1 MTLPVSE
8 ENIKGVECKH
18 VVYTLPNDDGDGDAL
33 IVKEVIHTKDG
44 QLIPNLRIIENY
56 KRDFFYAREG
66 QRNYKEKK
74 TQEKINNLQ
83 RYTCTQRNLLRQI
96 ARAKGVG
103 TLRGGLRQIA
113 KDPYLYGCDITTP
126 TLLKKEYQDRSPDC
140 LSPNGVAVFD
150 IETDV
155 VHGTEKPILMA
166 LTFKD
171 RVYMCATKFFVGD
184 DVRYLDKLN
193 KAVKKYL
200 EKYTEERKITYT
212 LEIVDTPG
220 EGVKRCF
227 QKAHEWK
234 PEFVTVWNI
243 DFDIPRCV
251 KVLEEEGIDPA
262 QVFSDP
268 SVPER
273 FKFFRYKQGNAT
285 KKTASGRIDSIHPA
299 ERWHVAE
306 CPATFF
312 LIDSMCVYKR
322 IRMAKQNLPSYS
334 LDNVMKEELSGLGKL
349 KFEEADEYSGLAW
362 HVFMQTYYKI
372 EYSVYNIFDCIGVE
386 LLDEKTKDLQLVIST
401 QSRSSEY
408 TIYNSQPRRLVD
420 DFYFFCRERGFILG
434 SCSNEMVHELD
445 AYVVGMN
452 NWIITLPSHQTV
464 DNGVRAIKEL
474 PDVRTYIRRHVAD
487 LDIVSTYPNVQVILN
502 ISRETTL
509 YEMFKIKGCNEYQVR
524 MAGINLT
531 GGHVNAVEIAVDV
544 MKAPSFD
551 KMLTEF
557 LIDHPEAA

>member
-1 MTLPVSE
+1 MSLPVPS
-8 ENIKGVECKH
+8 ENIKGIECKH
-18 VVYTLPNDDGDGDAL
+18 AVYTQANDDSGDDAL
-33 IVKEVIHTKDG
+33 IVKEIIHTKDG
-44 QLIPNLRIIENY
+44 RLIPNLKIIENY

-83 RYTCTQRNLLRQI
+83 RYTCTQSNLLKQI

-103 TLRGGLRQIA
+103 SLRGGLRQVA
-113 KDPYLYGCDITTP
+113 RDPYLYGCDITTP
-126 TLLKKEYQDRSPDC
+126 TLLKREYQTRSPDC

-155 VHGTEKPILMA
+155 VHGTERPILMA

-171 RVYMCATKFFVGD
+171 QVYMCATKFFVGQ
-184 DVRYLDKLN
+184 DVRFLDKLS
-193 KAVKKYL
+193 KAVNKYL
-200 EKYTEERKITYT
+200 EKYTTDRNIHYT

-243 DFDIPRCV
+243 DFDIPKCV
-251 KVLEEEGIDPA
+251 KALEEEGIDPA

-273 FKFFRYKQGNAT
+273 YKFFRYKQGNAT

-334 LDNVMKEELSGLGKL
+334 LDAVMKEELSGLGKL

-362 HVFMQTYYKI
+362 HVFMQTNYKI
-372 EYSVYNIFDCIGVE
+372 EYAVYNIFDCIGVE

-401 QSRSSEY
+401 QSRASEY

-420 DFYFFCRERGFILG
+420 DFYFFCRDRGYILG

-452 NWIITLPSHQTV
+452 QWIVTLPSHQTV

-509 YEMFKIKGCNEYQVR
+509 YELYKIKGCNEYQTR

-531 GGHVNAVEIAVDV
+531 GGHVNAVEIAVDI
-544 MKAPSFD
+544 MKAPNFD
-551 KMLTEF
+551 RMLAEF
-557 LIDHPEAA
+557 LADHPDAA

>member
-1 MTLPVSE
+1 MSLPVPS
-8 ENIKGVECKH
+8 ENIKGIECKH
-18 VVYTLPNDDGDGDAL
+18 AVYTLPNDDGDGDAL

-44 QLIPNLRIIENY
+44 QLIPNLKIIENY

-66 QRNYKEKK
+66 QRNYTEKK

-113 KDPYLYGCDITTP
+113 RDPYLYGCDITTP
-126 TLLKKEYQDRSPDC
+126 TLLKREYQLRSPDC
-140 LSPNGVAVFD
+140 MSPNGVAVFD

-155 VHGTEKPILMA
+155 VNGTEQPILMA

-171 RVYMCATKFFVGD
+171 KVYLAATKFFVGQ
-184 DVRYLDKLN
+184 DVRFLEKLN
-193 KAVKKYL
+193 KAIEKYL
-200 EKYTEERKITYT
+200 EKYTKERNITYE
-212 LEIVDTPG
+212 LEIVETPG
-220 EGVKRCF
+220 EGIRRCF
-227 QKAHEWK
+227 AKAHEWK
-234 PEFVTVWNI
+234 PEFVTIWNI
-243 DFDIPRCV
+243 DFDIPKCV
-251 KVLEEEGIDPA
+251 KQLEAEGIDPA

-273 FKFFRYKQGNAT
+273 YKFFRYKQGNAT

-334 LDNVMKEELSGLGKL
+334 LDYVMKEELSGLGKL

-362 HVFMQTYYKI
+362 HVFMQTYYKV
-372 EYSVYNIFDCIGVE
+372 EYAVYNIFDCIGVE

-401 QSRSSEY
+401 QSRASEY

-420 DFYFFCRERGFILG
+420 DFYFFCRDRGYILG

-452 NWIITLPSHQTV
+452 QWIVTLPSHQTV

-509 YEMFKIKGCNEYQVR
+509 YELYKIKGCNEYQTR

-531 GGHVNAVEIAVDV
+531 GGHVNAVEIAVDI

-551 KMLTEF
+551 RMLAEF
-557 LIDHPEAA
+557 LMDHPDAA